1 MSFEDLRKKIIF
13 ALDVSEIEEAKRW
26 VRLLKDHVGLFK
38 VGSQLFTH
46 VGPSII
52 DMIKQ
57 EGRDVFLDLKYHDT
71 PYTVA
76 NACKEAVKLGVA
88 MYDLHAL
95 GGLAMMRQA
104 VSATDTKA
112 REMGIV
118 KPKVLAVTILTSM
131 DKQDILDIGISHAP
145 EDAVLKLALLGKQA
159 GVDGVVA
166 APQEVKMIRENCGQ
180 DFIIVT
186 PGIRT
191 IKDQKDDQKRT
202 LTPDEAL
209 RMGADFMVIGR
220 PIRHAKDPLK
230 VIENILKDMEVAQCQ
245 KSYGA

>member
-1 MSFEDLRKKIIF
+1 MEDLKKKIIF
-13 ALDVSEIEEAKRW
+13 ALDVNQLEEAKRW

-38 VGSQLFTH
+38 VGNQLFTH
-46 VGPSII
+46 VGSSII

-57 EGRDVFLDLKYHDT
+57 EGRGVFLDLKYHDT
-71 PYTVA
+71 PHTVA
-76 NACKEAVKLGVA
+76 NACREAVKLGVA
-88 MYDLHAL
+88 MYNLHAL
-95 GGLAMMRQA
+95 GGLAMMEEA
-104 VSATDTKA
+104 VLATDAKA
-112 REMGIV
+112 REMGVV

-131 DKQDILDIGISHAP
+131 DKQDLLDIGISHTL
-145 EDAVLKLALLGKQA
+145 EDAVLKLALLAQKA
-159 GVDGVVA
+159 RVDGVVV
-166 APQEVKMIRENCGQ
+166 APPEIKMIRENCGQ

-202 LTPDEAL
+202 LTPDEAI
-209 RMGADFMVIGR
+209 RMGADFIVIGR
-220 PIRHAKDPLK
+220 PIRHAKEPLK